1 MLLCTSKNKL
11 IKSQKNLF
19 SLRINKFETKPK
31 LFSYSVFP
39 NKRCRSLN
47 GTRVKDMISI
57 ASLLKKFNLL
67 SVNQLNANIKLVE
80 IWKALNVD
88 DYPLKIEQQSTNNHR
103 VSTRADTKEKPIEI
117 GKTVLTQKSCVSDAI
132 RLWNSAP
139 ASISNCVT
147 LSLAK
152 LEIKKFVRQLP
163 I

>member
-1 MLLCTSKNKL
+1 MRYGLQLYGKVRTMSSDPECEDFKDIQLVQNNLL
-11 IKSQKNLF
+11 
-19 SLRINKFETKPK
+19 
-31 LFSYSVFP
+31 
-39 NKRCRSLN
+39 RSLN
-47 GTRVKDMISI
+47 GTRVKDMVSI

-88 DYPLKIEQQSTNNHR
+88 DYPLKIAQQSTNNHR
-103 VSTRADTKEKPIEI
+103 VSTRADTEEKPIEI

-139 ASISNCVT
+139 ASISNCVS